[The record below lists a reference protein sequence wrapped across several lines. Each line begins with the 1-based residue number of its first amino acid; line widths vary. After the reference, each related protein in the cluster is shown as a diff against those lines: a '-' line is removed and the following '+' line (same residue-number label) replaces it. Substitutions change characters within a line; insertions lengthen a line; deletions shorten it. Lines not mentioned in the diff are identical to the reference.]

1 MKCYLVTLTDPF
13 ERSETLTMPVYAESE
28 ESARKIIFDDLG
40 LVTIHGIQCLTTPD
54 NSDTMTALST
64 G

>member
-13 ERSETLTMPVYAESE
+13 ERSERLTMPVYAESE
-28 ESARKIIFDDLG
+28 ESARQIIFNDLG
-40 LVTIHGIQCLTTPD
+40 FVTIHDIRCLTTPD